1 MKLLAFD
8 TSSTTCSVALLL
20 NDEIIEKNQTALM
33 QQAQLI
39 FPMIDTL
46 LKSKNLKIN
55 QLDGI
60 AFGCGPGSFT
70 GVRIATSVAQGLAYA
85 AKLPLIPVSSL
96 AALAQ
101 AAYEDLRWEKLVV
114 AVDARIQ
121 EIYWGAYK
129 VNSEGRV
136 EAVGDEI
143 VCPPNEICTPF
154 SEKGY
159 GVCNAWEIYQDQL
172 SFKPLDIDATRLPSA
187 RGILRLA
194 KDTFLHQGG
203 VAIEDAL
210 PRYLRDEVAKKR

>member
-121 EIYWGAYK
+121 EIYWGAFGCRRK
-129 VNSEGRV
+129 RGAADSPARSQP
-136 EAVGDEI
+136 AVTHRSD
-143 VCPPNEICTPF
+143 C
-154 SEKGY
+154 
-159 GVCNAWEIYQDQL
+159 
-172 SFKPLDIDATRLPSA
+172 
-187 RGILRLA
+187 
-194 KDTFLHQGG
+194 
-203 VAIEDAL
+203 
-210 PRYLRDEVAKKR
+210 